1 MAEEYAEL
9 SKQEI
14 IFLYKEKC
22 TEVGCEPHPNFM
34 QYLEETAEDNET
46 LEVVIQG
53 NNKYNFNNRLN
64 DQAVIALAAAL
75 DQFAIYIEDI
85 DLRFNEITDEGAQA
99 LSELISKSPRLLGL
113 NLQGNKIKSEGA

>member
-14 IFLYKEKC
+14 QFLYREKC
-22 TEVGCEPHPNFM
+22 NEVGIEPHTAFM
-34 QYLEETAEDNET
+34 QYLEETQEDNEA

-53 NNKYNFNNRLN
+53 NDKHNFNHRVT
-64 DQAVIALAAAL
+64 DQDLIALCAAL

-85 DLRFNEITDEGAQA
+85 DLRYN
-99 LSELISKSPRLLGL
+99 
-113 NLQGNKIKSEGA
+113 

>member
-14 IFLYKEKC
+14 QYLYKEKC
-22 TEVGCEPHPNFM
+22 QEINCEPHPCFM
-34 QYLEETAEDNET
+34 QYLEETVEDNEA

-53 NNKYNFNNRLN
+53 NDKHNFNNRIN
-64 DQAVIALAAAL
+64 DAALIALCAAL
-75 DQFAIYIEDI
+75 DQFAIFIEDI
-85 DLRFNEITDEGAQA
+85 DLRYNEITDEGAQA
-99 LSELISKSPRLLGL
+99 LGDLISKSPRLLGL